1 MIETLYVL
9 DVDVFMDIG
18 GAGMASYDI
27 MTGLK
32 RYCKIIFIP
41 KYAAYDKIKNKDD
54 KMLFIEH
61 MHYLRKL
68 GIYVP
73 DILIELTQEMGVKY
87 NTYLE
92 IISKIIEEDS
102 TIFDLNYF
110 PELEPNNVKSVI
122 KSFFYD
128 SEIIFLKRMKKCKTI
143 TLLQTLDNRPVD
155 SHTYFALKSF
165 TAYQIFN
172 SKLLFKSFYRNIKD
186 PISTKHLIKSVDLI
200 LVYSIGSLKSLGQ
213 YKGTNKFKV
222 LSIGNTIDG
231 NINYEVKDKLNYI
244 IFYSRLIYEKG
255 IFDLLEIFKVIL
267 KTTDTRLIITGK
279 FPDKKVEQDF
289 FKKAKKYN
297 LDDLLEY
304 KGFVEIRELKRLI
317 SNAKVFLYP
326 THYDSFPYA
335 ILEAISSF
343 TVVITYSLPSILNS
357 YQSLQCVYTINE
369 FDINNMAKK
378 TIEVLNLSND
388 AYLEIFND
396 NKIKEFIN
404 KHMDKKSS
412 AKEIYK
418 FISEL

>member
-9 DVDVFMDIG
+9 DVDIFIDIG
-18 GAGMASYDI
+18 GAGKASYDI
-27 MTGLK
+27 MIGLTS
-32 RYCKIIFIP
+32 YCKIIFIP
-41 KYAAYDKIKNKDD
+41 KYAAYDKIKNKHD

-61 MHYLRKL
+61 MHYLREL

-73 DILIELTQEMGVKY
+73 DILLELTQEIGVKY

-110 PELEPNNVKSVI
+110 PELEPNDIKSVI

-128 SEIIFLKRMKKCKTI
+128 SEIMFLKRTKKCKTI
-143 TLLQTLDNRPVD
+143 ALLQTLDNRPVN

-172 SKLLFKSFYRNIKD
+172 LKLLFKSFYRNIKD

-200 LVYSIGSLKSLGQ
+200 LVYSIGLLKSLGQ
-213 YKGTNKFKV
+213 YKEVNKFKV
-222 LSIGNTIDG
+222 LSIGNTIDE
-231 NINYEVKDKLNYI
+231 NINHDVKDKSNYI

-255 IFDLLEIFKVIL
+255 IFDLLEIFKIIL
-267 KTTDTRLIITGK
+267 KTTGTRLIITGK
-279 FPDKKVEQDF
+279 FPDRKIEQDF

-297 LDDLLEY
+297 LDGMLEY

-357 YQSLQCVYTINE
+357 YESLQCVYTINE